1 MSAFEMI
8 ENASKKSKVT
18 FVILRSVSKIFRWI
32 FLFSKT
38 ISKNYDS
45 FSLHLLFIGMNPE
58 KSLAS
63 VSALTDAQRDVHSGW
78 VNTWQNV
85 IIALDGYV
93 RDFHPR
99 GLKWKKSE

>member
-1 MSAFEMI
+1 
-8 ENASKKSKVT
+8 
-18 FVILRSVSKIFRWI
+18 
-32 FLFSKT
+32 
-38 ISKNYDS
+38 
-45 FSLHLLFIGMNPE
+45 MNPE